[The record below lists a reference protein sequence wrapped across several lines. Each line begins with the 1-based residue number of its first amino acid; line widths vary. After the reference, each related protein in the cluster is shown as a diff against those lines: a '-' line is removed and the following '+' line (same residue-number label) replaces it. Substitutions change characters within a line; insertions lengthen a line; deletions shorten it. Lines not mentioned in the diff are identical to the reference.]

1 MNVNILDILTFAA
14 ATTAFLYAMRNA
26 RANETLADMLTR
38 LASAFEHR
46 TSATDDLQ
54 TAVQHQTTGLNEQ
67 QASFDRLRESIAAMA
82 DKGGDADSAGLRA
95 IADHVDAIRNDAAEH
110 DKELADQ
117 LAGIATALKT
127 AIEGMATH
135 HSGIAER
142 LDSIQRTAQ
151 AIRNQMD
158 GTLLETQQALR
169 TGTAKLAEDL
179 GNRINGVEAAVEK
192 LRKDLPKRG
201 GAAARNK
208 ADKKDRDKAPR
219 TTTRRRTGNR
229 NAQAGPATPTPAEES
244 DQTPPGGTPRA
255 ADEPPAGTDPTT
267 GEAEDGRPQA
277 ADEAGEDSETHAADR
292 TAAPEPD
299 ADATGA
305 TEEEQ
310 PPAGE
315 TAEPAPQTGETTGA
329 PDSADAPAT
338 SEAAET
344 ADGSAQSEDNDVTED
359 TPQSQP
365 ADTATDATDD
375 AVQANE
381 DNAQEAAATGHTLE
395 AADGNGGAADTGD
408 TPEQGHGNTSLP
420 AGDQAQD
427 ENAPVTDPAADAD
440 EEQPQGAT
448 AQAGAAETERAQ

>member
-46 TSATDDLQ
+46 TSATDDPR
-54 TAVQHQTTGLNEQ
+54 TAVQHQTTGLNEH
-67 QASFDRLRESIAAMA
+67 QASFDRLRESIAALA
-82 DKGGDADSAGLRA
+82 DKGGDADSADLRA
-95 IADHVDAIRNDAAEH
+95 MADHVDAIRNDAAEH
-110 DKELADQ
+110 NKELAEQ
-117 LAGIATALKT
+117 LAGIAAALKT

-142 LDSIQRTAQ
+142 LDSIQRTTQ

-201 GAAARNK
+201 GAAARNN
-208 ADKKDRDKAPR
+208 KKDRDKAPR

-244 DQTPPGGTPRA
+244 DQTPPGGTPPA
-255 ADEPPAGTDPTT
+255 ADEPPAG
-267 GEAEDGRPQA
+267 
-277 ADEAGEDSETHAADR
+277 
-292 TAAPEPD
+292 
-299 ADATGA
+299 
-305 TEEEQ
+305 
-310 PPAGE
+310 GE
-315 TAEPAPQTGETTGA
+315 TAEPAPQTGETNGA

-338 SEAAET
+338 SEAAEA
-344 ADGSAQSEDNDVTED
+344 ADGRAQPEDDDVTED

-365 ADTATDATDD
+365 ADAATDATGD
-375 AVQANE
+375 AAQAND
-381 DNAQEAAATGHTLE
+381 DNAQEATATGHTLE

-408 TPEQGHGNTSLP
+408 TPEQSHGNTSLP

>member
-46 TSATDDLQ
+46 TSATDDLR
-54 TAVQHQTTGLNEQ
+54 TAVEHQTTGLNEQ
-67 QASFDRLRESIAAMA
+67 QASFDRLRESIAALA

-244 DQTPPGGTPRA
+244 DQTPPGGTPPA
-255 ADEPPAGTDPTT
+255 ADEPPAG
-267 GEAEDGRPQA
+267 
-277 ADEAGEDSETHAADR
+277 
-292 TAAPEPD
+292 
-299 ADATGA
+299 
-305 TEEEQ
+305 
-310 PPAGE
+310 GE
-315 TAEPAPQTGETTGA
+315 TAEPAPQTGETNGA

-338 SEAAET
+338 SEAAEA
-344 ADGSAQSEDNDVTED
+344 ADGSAQPEDDDVTED

-365 ADTATDATDD
+365 ADAATDATGD
-375 AVQANE
+375 AAQAND
-381 DNAQEAAATGHTLE
+381 DNAREATATGHTLK

-408 TPEQGHGNTSLP
+408 TPEQSHGNTSLP